1 MNRVSGNFT
10 NKNNTISEN
19 HFTDLIKLKKMNKFI
34 YAFIALSLASCG
46 AESTGDYLSELTTKR
61 DSIKEVYQELGVEL
75 AKVELQI
82 TKLDTTKKL
91 VAVTIQKAES
101 ESFKHFFKVYGGV
114 NADKNTTIYPSMSGD
129 VVSVKV
135 EEGQTVK
142 KGQILYKIDSEILES
157 NIQEVRTQRSL
168 AEDVYTKQKTL
179 WDKNIGSEM
188 DYLRAKN
195 NLEAL
200 DSKLTTLKK
209 QLRKTNVA
217 APYAGTIDAIFIK
230 TGQLVSPQVP
240 TLRIV
245 NLDQVYLKAE
255 IPETYIKVISKGS
268 PVRLHFP
275 SINVKMDTKIDETGK
290 YINPANRT
298 FTVRVNLENKDK
310 LLYPNLLGML
320 EIQDYGNDTALVI
333 PARLIQE
340 DAQGNSFLFLANE
353 KDGGITS
360 TIRNIEVGM
369 TYEGNTEILGGL
381 NLGDLVID
389 KGSRN
394 VSNGQLITIID

>member
-1 MNRVSGNFT
+1 MRN
-10 NKNNTISEN
+10 
-19 HFTDLIKLKKMNKFI
+19 FI
-34 YAFIALSLASCG
+34 YAFIVLSLASCG
-46 AESTGDYLSELTTKR
+46 SESAGDYLAELTTKR

-75 AKVELQI
+75 AIVELQI

-91 VAVTIQKAES
+91 VSVTVQKAES

-114 NADKNTTIYPSMSGD
+114 NADKNTTVYPTMSGD
-129 VVSVKV
+129 VLSVKV
-135 EEGQTVK
+135 EEGQDVR
-142 KGQILYKIDSEILES
+142 KGQILFKIDSEILES
-157 NIQEVRTQRSL
+157 NVEEVKTQRSL
-168 AEDVYTKQKTL
+168 ALDVYEKQKAL
-179 WDKNIGSEM
+179 WEKNIGSEM

-200 DSKLTTLKK
+200 DSKLVTLRK
-209 QLRKTNVA
+209 QIKKTNVA
-217 APYAGTIDAIFIK
+217 APFSGTIDAIFIK

-240 TLRIV
+240 MLRIV
-245 NLDQVYLKAE
+245 NLNQVYLKAE

-275 SINVKMDTKIDETGK
+275 SIDVEMDTKIDETGRF
-290 YINPANRT
+290 INPANRT
-298 FTVRVNLENKDK
+298 FTVRVNLENKDN

-340 DAQGNSFLFLANE
+340 DAQGNSFLFLADR
-353 KDGGITS
+353 KDGSVTS
-360 TIRNIEVGM
+360 TIRNVEVGM

-381 NLGDLVID
+381 NMGDLVID

-394 VSNGQLITIID
+394 VSNGQLITIIE